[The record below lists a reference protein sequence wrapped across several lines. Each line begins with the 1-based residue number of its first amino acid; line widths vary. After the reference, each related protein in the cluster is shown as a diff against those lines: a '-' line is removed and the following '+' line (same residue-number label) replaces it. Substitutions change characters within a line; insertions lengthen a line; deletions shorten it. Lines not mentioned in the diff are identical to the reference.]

1 MKYLN
6 TLLTFSIANSRLL
19 LLFSVSLG
27 VVIFEGVSVSLII
40 PLILGKLQA
49 DNSFI
54 NVILNYLTHIFQI
67 EGNEYL
73 IIIVIIFSILLR
85 QTFIFFKDYLL
96 GITQAES
103 LESLRIKVLTIILR
117 SKMQVFITKHIG
129 EFTNLAFQ
137 ATLLSSNLIFVS
149 VNIIFHYFLTFVYIA
164 ILLFFAKEVGL
175 ALIIIAFIY
184 QVSLIKL
191 NKISMNVGTRVKN
204 NNQTLFN
211 IISDYVKCI
220 KLIKIRNFEENIIDK
235 ISLRFNDLTK
245 NSIKFETIKALIKS
259 VSPIILIFLF
269 AILIII
275 LKLESRIDAILLGVI
290 VILLI
295 RIQQTLTQ
303 INSDK
308 ASYFNFLPSINY
320 INEFIKE
327 NNYEFS
333 ESQVR
338 NKKIKF
344 NDSIK
349 FNNVSFAYNAES
361 KIKNLDN
368 VSLEIKKNKVTGI
381 IGPSGSGKSTIIELL
396 LMNYKPSQGKICIDS
411 VSLDQEII
419 QSYREKIG
427 YVSQENLIFNN
438 SIKYNLNFG
447 INRDLS
453 SDEISSI
460 LEVVDLKND
469 LNKYDKN
476 LDYNLGESG
485 NRLSGG
491 QKQRLSLAR
500 ALLINP
506 EILILDEPTSA
517 LDKKTEKI
525 IIKNIKKLRGSI
537 TIVLISHNND
547 IINMCDQVYYI
558 DSGKI
563 LKK

>member
-19 LLFSVSLG
+19 LLFSVLLG

-67 EGNEYL
+67 EGKEYL

-290 VILLI
+290 VVLLI

-308 ASYFNFLPSINY
+308 ASYFNFLPSMNY

-338 NKKIKF
+338 SKKIKF

-349 FNNVSFAYNAES
+349 FNNVSFAYNADS

-368 VSLEIKKNKVTGI
+368 ISLEIKKNKVTGI

-411 VSLDQEII
+411 VSLDQEIM

-447 INRDLS
+447 INRDLT

-537 TIVLISHNND
+537 TVVLISHNKD
-547 IINMCDQVYYI
+547 IINICDQIYYI

-563 LKK
+563 LK